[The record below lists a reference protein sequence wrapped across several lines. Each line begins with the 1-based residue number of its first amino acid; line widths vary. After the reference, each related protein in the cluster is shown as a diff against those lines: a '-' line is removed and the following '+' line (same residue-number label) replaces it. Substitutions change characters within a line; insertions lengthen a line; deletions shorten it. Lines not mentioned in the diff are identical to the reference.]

1 MGPSQGLFPEAGAG
15 RGLTCRVGAPA
26 HPRLSPLGR
35 PLAGA
40 RARALG
46 AVSLNAVGQCVENLG
61 LSAMVVAAPRGGP
74 TKWCYSCRHG
84 HFPSLHRLLQAGF
97 GELGNVLLPGS
108 TRAGACQPHAASAG
122 SWSSVTF
129 VVPGR

>member
-1 MGPSQGLFPEAGAG
+1 MFP
-15 RGLTCRVGAPA
+15 CRVGTPCC
-26 HPRLSPLGR
+26 PFLSPLGR

-97 GELGNVLLPGS
+97 GELGNVLLPAFTHLVVREG
-108 TRAGACQPHAASAG
+108 HAASAG